1 MSQEM
6 LAREVLFKYR
16 DEELDLQNRIAALE
30 TELGALHSKLS
41 EVRVV
46 RLALEGATGSV
57 TGSRPVSSTPRTAPV
72 AAPNHVVAASPAADT
87 LESGDESS
95 DADSGSAGRRKGRR
109 QVTGMSR
116 IHDLGIVEAAIELA
130 RQRGVSEADAGE
142 ILEWFKEAGY
152 KGRHGLPTRN
162 SIYVSLNREFQENE
176 GNVRR
181 VSRPSRGR
189 FVFHYDKD

>member
-57 TGSRPVSSTPRTAPV
+57 TGSRPASSTPRRERTTPTTPARGSRAPV
-72 AAPNHVVAASPAADT
+72 APQ
-87 LESGDESS
+87 
-95 DADSGSAGRRKGRR
+95 GSR
-109 QVTGMSR
+109 
-116 IHDLGIVEAAIELA
+116 
-130 RQRGVSEADAGE
+130 
-142 ILEWFKEAGY
+142 
-152 KGRHGLPTRN
+152 
-162 SIYVSLNREFQENE
+162 
-176 GNVRR
+176 
-181 VSRPSRGR
+181 
-189 FVFHYDKD
+189 

>member
-57 TGSRPVSSTPRTAPV
+57 TGCRPVSSIPRTAPV
-72 AAPNHVVAASPAADT
+72 VVPNHVAAALPAADT
-87 LESGDESS
+87 LEDGDESA
-95 DADSGSAGRRKGRR
+95 DAESGAAGRRKGRR
-109 QVTGMSR
+109 QVTGVSR

-130 RQRGVSEADAGE
+130 RQRSVREADAGE

-189 FVFHYDKD
+189 FVFHYDQD

>member
-57 TGSRPVSSTPRTAPV
+57 AGSRPVSSIPRTAPV
-72 AAPNHVVAASPAADT
+72 VVPNHVAAGSPTADT
-87 LESGDESS
+87 LEDGDESA
-95 DADSGSAGRRKGRR
+95 DAESGAAGRRKGRR
-109 QVTGMSR
+109 QVTGVSR

-130 RQRGVSEADAGE
+130 RQRSVREADAGE

-189 FVFHYDKD
+189 FVFHYDQD